1 LTEARLHRTRDLQQ
15 RRRRQRRHAAPAL
28 PFARGG
34 RCCVDR
40 PRARSEHEADVRPAG
55 GLSDLWLPSK
65 GATCSVFR
73 ARADEKPLEDPQN
86 CPTERP
92 CAPAHRSP
100 SARLLLAP
108 SGARGAPAMANP
120 SPTPSP

>member
-1 LTEARLHRTRDLQQ
+1 MRCTTPSP
-15 RRRRQRRHAAPAL
+15 AAGAPLGWGVAQTSRWG
-28 PFARGG
+28 ATSCSDKNGNVCGECQGRGTG
-34 RCCVDR
+34 C
-40 PRARSEHEADVRPAG
+40 
-55 GLSDLWLPSK
+55 LSDLWLPSK

-108 SGARGAPAMANP
+108 SGGARGAGDGQPVADAQP
-120 SPTPSP
+120 